1 MKIVAFALVL
11 FVSALIAP
19 AFAEEAIDGTKP
31 LICATIQAFSCAA
44 GEECERGL
52 PESVGA
58 PQFLRIDFAK
68 KEIIGPKRTTQIR
81 LMEKSDEQITL
92 QGFELGMGWALAL
105 DRVTGKA
112 TITFAG
118 RDEGFVIF
126 GACTTP

>member
-1 MKIVAFALVL
+1 MKIFAFTIIF
-11 FVSALIAP
+11 FVSALIVP

-31 LICATIQAFSCAA
+31 LICATVQAFSCAP

-58 PQFLRIDFAK
+58 PQFLRIDFDK

-92 QGFELGMGWALAL
+92 QGSEFGMGWVLAL
-105 DRVTGKA
+105 DRITGKA
-112 TITFAG
+112 TITFASS
-118 RDEGFVIF
+118 DEGFVIF

>member
-1 MKIVAFALVL
+1 MRIVAFAFVL
-11 FVSALIAP
+11 FVSVLILP

-31 LICATIQAFSCAA
+31 LICATIQAVSCSP

-68 KEIIGPKRTTQIR
+68 KEIIGPKRTSQIR
-81 LMEKSDEQITL
+81 LMDKSNEQITL
-92 QGFELGMGWALAL
+92 QGFELGMGWVLAL
-105 DRVTGKA
+105 DRLTGKA
-112 TITFAG
+112 IITFAG

-126 GACTTP
+126 GACTTQ